1 MKSFSLLC
9 RIRAA
14 ALVTIAAAA
23 LLNGAPAFSSPYQ
36 LVAGDRLTLSFTSQG
51 LEQELNIDIDGEVR
65 LPSIG
70 GVVVAGLTL
79 DEAETLIETRLVDDG
94 SYLSPEIT
102 LSVAEYAPVVVSGD
116 VTRPGSFPYAPAM
129 TVGSAL
135 ALSGGSQA
143 SGVSKMEI
151 DRARVEAEGTL
162 RSLTLD
168 IAASAVEI
176 ARIEASLADKAEY
189 SLPDDLR
196 RAIPNPETLDLD
208 ALMANEAETLSAEAE
223 RKTQLIASWDQEI
236 STIEQQLELFSRR
249 LTVQNEIVAQ
259 TSEDLAT
266 AESLQERGLQTA
278 SRLSSVE
285 QREADARA
293 RVLEIE
299 SARLAAT
306 QALGD
311 AKRAQA
317 QFLTNQRETNL
328 QRLQAAR
335 IAMASDEL
343 RYARQLEHL
352 SILTGGNMGSLL
364 MSDAID
370 VTFQIVSPRADRG
383 DLGTVTPETRLLPG
397 DMLMVSI
404 EAATLAAN

>member
-1 MKSFSLLC
+1 MTSFPLL
-9 RIRAA
+9 RRMRGLAIATMAA
-14 ALVTIAAAA
+14 TV

-51 LEQELNIDIDGEVR
+51 LEQDLSIDIDGEVR

-70 GVVVAGLTL
+70 GVVVAGLSL
-79 DEAETLIETRLVDDG
+79 DEAESLIETRLVDEG
-94 SYLSPEIT
+94 SYLSPQIT
-102 LSVAEYAPVVVSGD
+102 LSVLEYAPVVVSGD
-116 VTRPGSFPYAPAM
+116 VTRPGSFPYVPAM

-143 SGVSKMEI
+143 AGVSRMEI
-151 DRARVEAEGTL
+151 DRARVETEGAMQGIN
-162 RSLTLD
+162 LD

-176 ARIEASLADKAEY
+176 ARLEAALSGSAEY
-189 SLPDDLR
+189 TLPDQLR
-196 RAIPNPETLDLD
+196 QAIPNADSIDLE
-208 ALMANEAETLSAEAE
+208 ALIANEAETLTTEAGQ
-223 RKTQLIASWDQEI
+223 RTQLLASWKQEI
-236 STIEQQLELFSRR
+236 TTIEQQLELFSQR
-249 LTVQNEIVAQ
+249 LTVQSEIVAQ

-311 AKRAQA
+311 AKRAQS
-317 QFLTNQRETNL
+317 QFLANERETNL
-328 QRLQAAR
+328 RRLQEAR
-335 IAMASDEL
+335 IALASNQL